1 MPAKTP
7 EPPKITLRFGGQRQQ
22 GPSGVSVD
30 SEALKRQQDLVNAG
44 ANGRVPFTGNGTLYS
59 KTWHDFKAYTLLQGL
74 HLRYRTGH
82 RKIRTAVAP
91 LSTLPSTA

>member
-7 EPPKITLRFGGQRQQ
+7 EPPKITLRFGGQRPQ

-59 KTWHDFKAYTLLQGL
+59 RTWHDFKSHTLLQVL
-74 HLRYRTGH
+74 HLRCRIGH
-82 RKIRTAVAP
+82 HKSRTAVVQ
-91 LSTLPSTA
+91 LITLPSTA